1 MNNPLLEPIHGV
13 SLFDYAVVCAK
24 LGAGIPQTD
33 ILRILGVEAA
43 VYEEASV
50 LWVARMQEDSTWQ
63 VTTEF
68 GKYFGE
74 VDNHPKLKNLKA
86 NTSTEGN
93 ENLEKLKSDRYFY
106 EELCG
111 ARIAAFN
118 YGLDGSQWIQDNY
131 GINLG
136 DFQTVASQWGNVQK
150 EEMDNENYENIQ
162 HFSNYQQEK
171 VTQYSE
177 KFAHEQ
183 GGNVADDIDF

>member
-13 SLFDYAVVCAK
+13 SLFDYAVVSAK

-43 VYEEASV
+43 VYEEASA

-86 NTSTEGN
+86 ATSDEGN

-106 EELCG
+106 EELCA

-162 HFSNYQQEK
+162 YFSNYQQEK
-171 VTQYSE
+171 VVQYSE
-177 KFAHEQ
+177 KFANEQ